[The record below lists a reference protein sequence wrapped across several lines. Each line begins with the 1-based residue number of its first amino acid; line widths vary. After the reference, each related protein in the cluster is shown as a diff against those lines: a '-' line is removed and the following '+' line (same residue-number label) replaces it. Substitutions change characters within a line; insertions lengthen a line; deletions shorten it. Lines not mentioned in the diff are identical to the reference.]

1 MLTKYLPRHHP
12 AGRPDDVYRDPV
24 SAIVGTSV
32 LGGVGQAIGARKA
45 AKTEA
50 NSAAAAQKMQRE
62 MFDISRQD
70 QMPWMQAGQAGLNQ
84 YASMMGLKQG
94 EGGTYAYDPATA
106 ANAAQMMQA
115 DPGYQFR
122 MNQGQRALENSA
134 AARGGLLSGNTA
146 RALTEYGQ
154 DYGSQEFQNILNRYA
169 ALSGIGQNQAQNIA
183 GQRAN
188 MASNVGNAMMQGG
201 AARASGYTGM
211 GNAITDAM
219 SSGMGLYGAKQGW
232 FK

>member
-24 SAIVGTSV
+24 TAIVGTSA
-32 LGGVGQAIGARKA
+32 LGGIGQAFGARKA

-50 NSAAAAQKMQRE
+50 ASAAAAGNLQRE

-84 YASMMGLKQG
+84 YAAMMGLKQG

-106 ANAAQMMQA
+106 ANAASMMQA

-122 MNQGQRALENSA
+122 MSQGQRAVENSA

-154 DYGSQEFQNILNRYA
+154 DYGSNEFQNILNRYA
-169 ALSGIGQNQAQNIA
+169 ALSGVGQSQTQNLGA
-183 GQRAN
+183 QRAS
-188 MASNVGNAMMQGG
+188 MAGNVGNAMMSAGQ
-201 AARASGYTGM
+201 ARASGYTGM
-211 GNAITDAM
+211 SNALTDAM